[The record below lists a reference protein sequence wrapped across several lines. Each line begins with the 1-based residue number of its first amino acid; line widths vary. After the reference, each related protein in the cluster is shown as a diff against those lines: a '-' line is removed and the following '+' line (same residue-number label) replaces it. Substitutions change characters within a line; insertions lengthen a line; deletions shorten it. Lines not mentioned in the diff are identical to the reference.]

1 MSTASETVLQF
12 GAGRFLRG
20 FIDRFIQHANDGGQN
35 VGKVVIVQTTPGARA
50 DLLNQ
55 QPDGYNV
62 LVRGYENGGLVTR
75 VEKISSVSRAL
86 LASSQMDQVLQV
98 ARSPDLRYIVT
109 NSTESGFVLNGS
121 DR

>member
-1 MSTASETVLQF
+1 MLESQRGEIVKGARMSTSETVLQF

-55 QPDGYNV
+55 QPDGYHV
-62 LVRGYENGGLVTR
+62 LVRGYENGALVER
-75 VEKISSVSRAL
+75 HEKVCSVSRAL
-86 LASSQMDQVLQV
+86 LAATQMEQVL
-98 ARSPDLRYIVT
+98 
-109 NSTESGFVLNGS
+109 
-121 DR
+121 